1 MTTTTKRFYYFH
13 PESKIFYHSMEQ
25 QPYRDDWMF
34 MGTSENPNTKMVVTS
49 LAKQIPDGATG
60 YKIKAV

>member
-1 MTTTTKRFYYFH
+1 MTKQQQRYYYFE
-13 PESKIFYHSMEQ
+13 PESKTFYHSMKQ

-34 MGTSENPNTKMVVTS
+34 MGVFENPNTKMVVAS